1 MNSDVSRFPATYP
14 GETGPRR
21 CEKCGAEYK
30 PYVRNQKC
38 CLKCQVA
45 KSEPKPKER
54 PKKRKAETF
63 MNDNTLGALND
74 ALFAQLR
81 RIENAEDGEQLESE
95 TNRSHAVCNLAA
107 NIIANGRLA
116 VTAAQASMGTAEAV
130 SVPRMLL
137 GNGDGK

>member
-14 GETGPRR
+14 GETGPRC
-21 CEKCGAEYK
+21 CEKCGAEYR
-30 PYVRNQKC
+30 PSARNQKY